1 LFLRCIELELER
13 ITCKERE
20 GRLAS
25 ADVWSEGFSTDFAD
39 DVKGAFEGWVDMGG
53 RAIDVTSNG
62 INVSSVGIPHH

>member
-13 ITCKERE
+13 ITAIEKD

-39 DVKGAFEGWVDMGG
+39 DVKGALEGRVTEG
-53 RAIDVTSNG
+53 RVAIYVTSNG
-62 INVSSVGIPHH
+62 VNVSSVRIPDH